1 MSAREPSGT
10 SEAGE
15 THGPGGPRGMVPL
28 LAGIA
33 TIGPFAIDTYLPAF
47 GSIGRDLGATPV
59 QVQQTLTAYLVTFAA
74 MVLLH
79 GALSDALG
87 RRRVVL
93 WTLALFAGAS
103 LVCAAAQSIE
113 QLWIGRALQGLVGG
127 AGLVLGRAIARDLFD
142 AAGAQRLL
150 AHVTMVFA
158 LAPAVAPVIGGW
170 LYVAAG
176 WRSVFVFL
184 AAWAVVLWLLCAR
197 RLPETL
203 PKSARQPMSL
213 GNLWQGY
220 SSVFRDRAFWLLAGA
235 VALNF
240 VGFFIYVLSA
250 PVFLMTHL
258 GVSPQAFAWLF
269 VPAIVGTISGAWTS
283 GRMAGRLSPA
293 RTIRFGLLAMMLAA
307 AANVAISLAGLGRL
321 PWAIVPLPLYLF
333 GMSFAAPALTLVVLD
348 RFSARRGMASSCQSF
363 LQSATNAVAA
373 GVVAPLVW
381 GSTLNLA
388 LTQLA
393 AVLLAAL
400 LLTGGRRAARR
411 PASI

>member
-1 MSAREPSGT
+1 MNVRPA
-10 SEAGE
+10 
-15 THGPGGPRGMVPL
+15 RGMVL
-28 LAGIA
+28 MLAAIA

-59 QVQQTLTAYLVTFAA
+59 QVQQTLTAYLTTFAA

-93 WTLALFAGAS
+93 WTLALFSGAS

-113 QLWIGRALQGLVGG
+113 QLWVGRALQGLVGG

-142 AAGAQRLL
+142 AAGAQRML

-184 AAWAVVLWLLCAR
+184 AAWGVALWIVCAR
-197 RLPETL
+197 LLPETL
-203 PKSARQPMSL
+203 PRAQRQPLSVT
-213 GNLWQGY
+213 NLWRGY
-220 SSVFRDRAFWLLAGA
+220 SAVFRDRAFWLLAGA

-293 RTIRFGLLAMMLAA
+293 RTIRFGLAAMMAA
-307 AANVAISLAGLGRL
+307 AGVNVALSVAGLGRL

-333 GMSFAAPALTLVVLD
+333 GMSFAAPALTLLVLD
-348 RFSARRGMASSCQSF
+348 RFAARRGMASSCQSF
-363 LQSATNAVAA
+363 LQSSTNAVAA

-381 GSTLNLA
+381 GSTLSLA
-388 LTQLA
+388 ITQLA
-393 AVLLAAL
+393 AVSLSAL
-400 LLTGGRRAARR
+400 LLAGGRRTARR

>member
-1 MSAREPSGT
+1 MSAREP
-10 SEAGE
+10 
-15 THGPGGPRGMVPL
+15 RGMFLL

-33 TIGPFAIDTYLPAF
+33 SIGPFAIDTYLPAF

-103 LVCAAAQSIE
+103 LVCAAAQTIE

-150 AHVTMVFA
+150 SQVTMVFA
-158 LAPAVAPVIGGW
+158 LAPAAAPVIGGW

-184 AAWAVVLWLLCAR
+184 AAWAIALWIVCAR

-203 PKSARQPMSL
+203 PKSGRQPMSI
-213 GNLWQGY
+213 GNLGRGY

-269 VPAIVGTISGAWTS
+269 VPAIVGTISGAWAS
-283 GRMAGRLSPA
+283 GRAAGRLSPA
-293 RTIRFGLLAMMLAA
+293 RTIRWGLLAMMVAA
-307 AANVAISLAGLGRL
+307 AVNVAISLAGLGRL

-333 GMSFAAPALTLVVLD
+333 GMSFAAPALTLLVLD
-348 RFSARRGMASSCQSF
+348 RFAARRGMASSCQSF
-363 LQSATNAVAA
+363 LQSSTNAVAA

-381 GSTLNLA
+381 GSTLSLA
-388 LTQLA
+388 ITQLA
-393 AVLLAAL
+393 AVSLAAL
-400 LLTGGRRAARR
+400 LLSGGRRAARR